1 MGDSPSPTILRA
13 QLGQR
18 LRQLAAG
25 AGKTPAEVAD
35 YLGVSTS
42 TVSKIFNGRQAVR
55 VTQVRSIAS
64 LCGLADDDAEPLIAL
79 AKSANQSGW
88 WVEYAA
94 TVPAWFRTF
103 LGLEGAA
110 DAIQTYELEL
120 VPGLLQTPAYTE
132 AVNRATWPSWSD
144 VEVANSVR
152 FRQARQVH
160 LADDGRTPQLHFI
173 LNEAVLC
180 RPVGGRDAWREQLEH
195 LAEVARRPHVTLQ
208 YLPFEVGAHPVMGSA
223 FTALRF
229 TTEPTLNTVYL
240 ENDRGGHHLKSKA
253 DIARYEQVFDQLS
266 GMAASSD
273 ETSEELARLVK
284 HL

>member
-25 AGKTPAEVAD
+25 AGATPAVVAD
-35 YLGVSTS
+35 YLGVSPS

-55 VTQVRSIAS
+55 VAQVRSIAA
-64 LCGLADDDAEPLIAL
+64 LCRLTDDEAAPLIAL
-79 AKSANQSGW
+79 AKHASQSGW

-94 TVPAWFRTF
+94 TVPTWFKTF

-110 DAIQTYELEL
+110 DAIRTYELEL

-144 VEVANSVR
+144 AEVAHSVQ
-152 FRQARQVH
+152 FRQARQQH
-160 LADDGRTPQLHFI
+160 LADDGRTPELHFI
-173 LNEAVLC
+173 LNESVLC
-180 RPVGGRDAWREQLEH
+180 RPVGGPDVWREQLEH
-195 LAEVARRPHVTLQ
+195 LAEVAGRPHVTLQ
-208 YLPFEVGAHPVMGSA
+208 FLPFAVGAHPVMGSA
-223 FTALRF
+223 FTSLRF

-240 ENDRGGHHLKSKA
+240 ENDRGGHHLKSKT
-253 DIARYEQVFDQLS
+253 DITRYEQVFDQLS
-266 GMAASSD
+266 RMAASPEETAD
-273 ETSEELARLVK
+273 ELTRLVK